1 MKRDSIKQIR
11 LNTNEIEL
19 LKCISKNSNESEVIR
34 QLIESEFIRQRKE
47 RVIEAEKQLKE
58 NLKYSITGLETIEV
72 LNLVDDLSSKFKGGY
87 KMIIDRFSNEIEIF
101 KNIKEE

>member
-19 LKCISKNSNESEVIR
+19 LRCISKNSNESEVIR

-58 NLKYSITGLETIEV
+58 NLKYSITGLETIEI
-72 LNLVDDLSSKFKGGY
+72 LNLVDDLGSKFKGY
-87 KMIIDRFSNEIEIF
+87 KMIIDRFNNEIEIF
-101 KNIKEE
+101 KEAKKNE